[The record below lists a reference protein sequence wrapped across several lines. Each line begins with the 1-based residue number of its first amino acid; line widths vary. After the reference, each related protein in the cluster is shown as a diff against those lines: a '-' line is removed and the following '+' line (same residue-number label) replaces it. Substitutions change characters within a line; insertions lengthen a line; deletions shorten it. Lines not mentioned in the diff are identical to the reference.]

1 MIADLAALLAV
12 PFAVTA
18 IFIGVH
24 TYLGL
29 HVLRRRVVFA
39 DLALAQLSALGA
51 TLAVALGHA
60 PGDLTAFGYAM
71 LFAFSGAVALTAS
84 RSLSWAVSQE
94 ALVGVLYV
102 AAGAATVLVI
112 DRAPQ
117 GAEHVK
123 RMLVGTLLD
132 VGPEQVAKI
141 VPLYSAVA
149 LLHWAARRPLLDASE
164 NRLAGAR
171 GVLWDF
177 VFYASFGAIVTS
189 SVAVAGVLLVFSFL
203 IIPAVTGTLFAADRI
218 GMALLIG
225 WCVGLAA
232 SLGGFASS
240 LAFDLPTGAC
250 VVLTLFAA
258 LGLAAVARY
267 LWIGDPNETM
277 QRRARARQATSIGL
291 LSLILTGSFWSLVE
305 PGADQP
311 LLAALN
317 RIGLRPETF
326 MDQAEGA
333 RYAEAAAMEQ
343 RYRAELEALSNQERQ
358 SRWRGAGLTDDEVRR
373 IASYQ
378 QTYNEMA
385 RGERFVQEHLLTRAR
400 ARERWQVSL
409 PLAVVSAAAL
419 LVLLFRTRVP
429 RRLKLTAS
437 NGADRSLDNATS
449 KPPLTGSVRA
459 FRWSKRPL

>member
-12 PFAVTA
+12 PLAVTA

-60 PGDLTAFGYAM
+60 PSDLAAFAYAM

-84 RSLSWAVSQE
+84 RSVSWAVSQE

-102 AAGAATVLVI
+102 AASAATVLVI

-132 VGPEQVAKI
+132 ARPEQLAKI

-164 NRLAGAR
+164 NRLTGAR

-218 GMALLIG
+218 GLALLIG
-225 WCVGLAA
+225 WCVGLTA

-258 LGLAAVARY
+258 LGLAALARF
-267 LWIGDPNETM
+267 LWIGDPNETT
-277 QRRARARQATSIGL
+277 QRRARARQASSIGL
-291 LSLILTGSFWSLVE
+291 LSLMLAGSLWSFIR

-317 RIGLRPETF
+317 RIGLRPERF
-326 MDQAEGA
+326 MDDAEAA
-333 RYAEAAAMEQ
+333 RYAEAAAMER
-343 RYRAELEALSNQERQ
+343 RYRAEVEALSNQERQ

-385 RGERFVQEHLLTRAR
+385 RGERFVQDHLLARAH

-419 LVLLFRTRVP
+419 LVLVFRTRVM
-429 RRLKLTAS
+429 RRPTRTPS
-437 NGADRSLDNATS
+437 DGAGEPLDDATR
-449 KPPLTGSVRA
+449 KPPLTGSLNA
-459 FRWSKRPL
+459 FRWSKKSL